1 MKILVCEDDKVVLK
15 VIEVALVSEG
25 VGAHFVNNGQK
36 ALDLLAENDY
46 DLIITDIHMPYVNG
60 DAVLNFVHGEQGKR
74 TPVVMI
80 SSDNEEEVVALAK
93 KSGVH
98 AFISKPVHVDSLIK
112 IVREI
117 RDKN

>member
-1 MKILVCEDDKVVLK
+1 MKVLVCEDDKVVLK
-15 VIEVALVSEG
+15 VIEVALISEG

-60 DAVLNFVHGEQGKR
+60 DAVLNFVHGEQGKN

-80 SSDNEEEVVALAK
+80 SSDSEEEVVALAM

-98 AFISKPVHVDSLIK
+98 AFISKPVNVDKLRK
-112 IVREI
+112 IVQEFKR
-117 RDKN
+117 